1 MDIILSNSSNDPIYL
16 QIVNQIKA
24 MILSGELAEG
34 EALPS
39 MRNLAMQ
46 MRISVIT
53 TKRAYEELESEGFIE
68 SYTGKGSFV
77 KGQNAE
83 LLRETHLKQIEEH
96 LTQAVS
102 TAKLSGID
110 LPELQSIL
118 ELLYQETP

>member
-53 TKRAYEELESEGFIE
+53 TKRAYEELEREGFIE

-96 LTQAVS
+96 LAKAAE
-102 TAKLSGID
+102 TAKLSGIE
-110 LPELQSIL
+110 LSELQDIL
-118 ELLYQETP
+118 ELLYQES

>member
-1 MDIILSNSSNDPIYL
+1 MFLL
-16 QIVNQIKA
+16 
-24 MILSGELAEG
+24 
-34 EALPS
+34 
-39 MRNLAMQ
+39 
-46 MRISVIT
+46 
-53 TKRAYEELESEGFIE
+53 EELESEGFIE

-102 TAKLSGID
+102 TAKLSGVG
-110 LPELQSIL
+110 LSELQSIL

>member
-96 LTQAVS
+96 LTQAVN
-102 TAKLSGID
+102 TAKLSGVG
-110 LPELQSIL
+110 LSELQSIL